1 MTARKLH
8 SFWKTALTGAAVV
21 SASAIVASAADKVTY
36 NDHVLPIFRNAC
48 LNCHNPDKKKAG
60 LDLSTYTAALQGS
73 ENGKVLQSGNA
84 GASQLFKCIK
94 QIEDP
99 KMPPKGEKLNDQDI
113 ATIEKWIIGQL
124 LETATGK
131 AVAVANNNVQ
141 VAVVS
146 LEKPDGP
153 PPMPGELP
161 LDPVVHTRASNALIA
176 LAVSPWAPVVAVGGQ
191 KQIILYNTET
201 LELLGVLP
209 FPEGFPSII
218 KFSRNGQLLLTGGG
232 LGGKSGRVALWDIK
246 TGERVGVV
254 GNEVDQV
261 LAADLT
267 ADQQHVALGGPNK
280 LVKVY
285 STKDGQLVA
294 SIKKHTDWVTAI
306 AYSPDG
312 RFLATADRNGGI
324 QVWEGAQAKEYNA
337 LPGHKAAV
345 TGLAFMTGVLASS
358 SEDGK
363 IALWDIKEAK
373 EIRSWAAHGG
383 GAAWVDFTPDGRLVS
398 CGRDRIAKVWDQN
411 GKELGKTQPFD
422 DITLRAALNSER
434 IVAGD
439 WTGKIR
445 VSAIDGKP
453 LGELSANP
461 PTLADRLVDTTKR
474 LADAQAALAPLQQQL
489 TVAEQKLA
497 AEKAALEAAKAAQV
511 QLEKRLADETA
522 QIDPLTQAIAAAAD
536 PEKPAAQQKL
546 DAQKN
551 QVAATQAELAKV
563 KAELAAK
570 MGAPAP
576 NPVAE
581 LQQKLD
587 ALNAEIAKR
596 RAARGTKAQGTPEY
610 VAADAL
616 VQGIKPDIEKAT
628 AALAAAQAAPPA
640 PAAPKP
646 SPTEEEVAK
655 ARAAFDQA
663 SAQIAALNK
672 DLGRWKLAQVFQ
684 TVHNS
689 RRVLA
694 EKQAQYDG
702 LVQAAKEAFAP
713 VEKTNADI
721 TAAEKTVADAPA
733 DLKAKE
739 AAIAEAR
746 AALDP
751 IVKTVSTAEATIADK
766 TKELAALTEAAKKA
780 VPNPDELA
788 KKLEGLNAEIAKRR
802 EFRGTKQQGT
812 PEYAEADAKVQELKP
827 EIAQVQAAIEGA
839 KSAKPNL
846 ETPEIKAVMAEIAK
860 AKDTLQGTQPNVKAA
875 TDKVAAAEKALAA
888 AKATAEQAAKQVVEL
903 RAKLPEITKAAETAK
918 VEAER
923 GAAAAE
929 KELVAAKAET
939 DKRRAE
945 YEAAKAGSGKTNTAA
960 ATAPGA

>member
-1 MTARKLH
+1 VRRFAIL
-8 SFWKTALTGAAVV
+8 
-21 SASAIVASAADKVTY
+21 SASLAAGLATHAADKVTY

-60 LDLSTYTAALQGS
+60 LDLSTYTGALQGS

-84 GASQLFKCIK
+84 GASQLLKCIK
-94 QIEDP
+94 QVEDP
-99 KMPPKGEKLNDQDI
+99 KMPPKGEKLSDQDI
-113 ATIEKWIIGQL
+113 ATIEKWIVGQL

-161 LDPVVHTRASNALIA
+161 LDPVVHTRTSNALTA
-176 LAVSPWAPVVAVGGQ
+176 LAASPWAPLIAVGGQ

-232 LGGKSGRVALWDIK
+232 LGGKSGKVALWDIK

-261 LAADLT
+261 LAADIT
-267 ADQQHVALGGPNK
+267 ADQQYVALGGPNK

-285 STKDGQLVA
+285 ATKDGQLVA

-312 RFLATADRNGGI
+312 RYLATADRNGGI
-324 QVWEGAQAKEYNA
+324 QVWEGATAKEYNA
-337 LPGHKAAV
+337 LPGHKATV

-373 EIRSWAAHGG
+373 EIRSWNAHGG
-383 GAAWVDFTPDGRLVS
+383 GAEWVDFTPDGRLVS
-398 CGRDRIAKVWDQN
+398 CGRDKIAKVWDQN

-422 DITLRAALNSER
+422 DITLRAALNSDR

-439 WTGKIR
+439 WTGRIR

-461 PTLADRLVDTTKR
+461 PALADRMADTQKR
-474 LADAQAALAPLQQQL
+474 LADAQTALAPLQQAL
-489 TVAEQKLA
+489 TAAEQKLG
-497 AEKAALEAAKAAQV
+497 AEKAALEAAKTAQA

-522 QIDPLTQAIAAAAD
+522 QIDPLTKAVADAAD

-551 QVAATQAELAKV
+551 QLAATQAELAKV
-563 KAELAAK
+563 KADLAAK
-570 MGAPAP
+570 TGAPAP
-576 NPVAE
+576 SPVAE

-596 RAARGTKAQGTPEY
+596 RADRATKKEGTPEY
-610 VAADAL
+610 DSANAL

-628 AALAAAQAAPPA
+628 AALAAAKAAPP

-663 SAQIAALNK
+663 NAQIAALNK
-672 DLGRWKLAQVFQ
+672 DLARWKLAQIFQ
-684 TVHNS
+684 TMHNA
-689 RRVLA
+689 RRALA

-702 LVQAAKEAFAP
+702 LVLAAKEAFAP
-713 VEKTNADI
+713 VEKTKTDI
-721 TAAEKTVADAPA
+721 AAAEKTVADAPA
-733 DLKAKE
+733 ELKAKE

-746 AALDP
+746 AELDP

-766 TKELAALTEAAKKA
+766 TKELAALTEAAKKG

-802 EFRGTKQQGT
+802 EFRTTKQMGT
-812 PEYAEADAKVQELKP
+812 PEYDEANAKVQELKP

-888 AKATAEQAAKQVVEL
+888 AKANAEQASKQAAEL
-903 RAKLPEITKAAETAK
+903 RAKLPEVTKAAETAK
-918 VEAER
+918 AEAES
-923 GAAAAE
+923 GATAAQ
-929 KELVAAKAET
+929 KELTAAKADT

-945 YEAAKAGSGKTNTAA
+945 YEAAKAAAGPKAA
-960 ATAPGA
+960 AL